1 MCVVVA
7 LVIVLSVVAD
17 GTRPP
22 PRASAAP
29 VAEAVPER
37 PSSAPGSPAAAAA
50 VVEGHPFSAPAWYP
64 LRSSRLGSLN
74 TSQNT
79 SGRSAL
85 VACVVNNGCRNV
97 HPQAVDFAADVGD
110 GVYAAGAGR
119 LHIVSVP
126 RGCADGETTRPWAW
140 IDHGGGIVSRYHHL
154 DSTTSS
160 LNGDMVNAGTKIG
173 EVGVGGPCSNP
184 VAYLHFEIR
193 NSGVNG
199 NRYAVPQLSA
209 CRPSD
214 GRQIRLPEAVGYARW
229 DDVPYRQV
237 LLPAVTSSCIGA
249 PQVSTPARPSLQAG
263 IGDERVRLTW
273 SSPSR
278 TVNAV
283 AVEMRIRRST
293 GEWSGPQFRYLSA
306 QSRSLE
312 IGGLTNGRSYMYRV
326 AYHNKAG
333 YSAWSQ
339 ERVASPA
346 APPSQPSFR
355 RATVTS
361 DRIGYGWYRSDGNGR
376 SIEGYMLARRR
387 ETSTGWTEWT
397 RTWVG
402 SVSWHDF
409 EPLRS
414 GSSYAIRVRAST
426 SAGTSDWS
434 TTRAFTTQR

>member
-7 LVIVLSVVAD
+7 LVIVLSVVTD

-22 PRASAAP
+22 PRAAAAP

-37 PSSAPGSPAAAAA
+37 PSSAPGAAAAAA

-64 LRSSRLGSLN
+64 LRSSRLDSVN
-74 TSQNT
+74 ISQST
-79 SGRSAL
+79 AGRSAL
-85 VACVVNNGCRNV
+85 VACVVNNGCPGV
-97 HPQAVDFAADVGD
+97 HPHAVDFAADAGD

-126 RGCADGETTRPWAW
+126 SGCADGKTTRPWAW

-154 DSTTSS
+154 NAPVTS
-160 LNGDMVNAGTKIG
+160 LNGEMVNAGTKIG
-173 EVGVGGPCSNP
+173 EVGVGGLCSNP

-237 LLPAVTSSCIGA
+237 LMPAVTSGCIGA
-249 PQVSTPARPSLQAG
+249 PQGSTPARPSLQAE
-263 IGDERVRLTW
+263 IGNERVRLAW

-283 AVEMRIRRST
+283 AVEMRTLRST
-293 GEWSGPQFRYLSA
+293 AEWSVPSYRYFSGQA
-306 QSRSLE
+306 RAYE
-312 IGGLTNGRSYMYRV
+312 FTGLINGRTYMFRV

-333 YSAWSQ
+333 YSAWSH
-339 ERVASPA
+339 ERVVSPA

-376 SIEGYMLARRR
+376 SITSYQLAIRRA
-387 ETSTGWTEWT
+387 TSTEWT
-397 RTWVG
+397 TTRVG
-402 SVSWHDF
+402 NVSWHDF

-414 GSSYAIRVRAST
+414 ASEYVIRVRATS

-434 TTRAFTTQR
+434 TARAFTTLR

>member
-22 PRASAAP
+22 PRAAAAP

-37 PSSAPGSPAAAAA
+37 PSSAPGSAAAA

-64 LRSSRLGSLN
+64 LRSSRMESVN
-74 TSQNT
+74 ISQST
-79 SGRSAL
+79 AGRSAL
-85 VACVVNNGCRNV
+85 VACVVNNGCPGV
-97 HPQAVDFAADVGD
+97 HPQAVDYAADAGD

-126 RGCADGETTRPWAW
+126 RGCVDGKTTRPWAW

-154 DSTTSS
+154 NSTATS
-160 LNGDMVNAGTKIG
+160 LNGEMVNAGTKIG
-173 EVGVGGPCSNP
+173 EVGVGGPCSRP
-184 VAYLHFEIR
+184 VSYLHFEIR
-193 NSGVNG
+193 SSGVKG
-199 NRYAVPQLSA
+199 PRRAVRQLSA

-214 GRQIRLPEAVGYARW
+214 GGQIRLPEAAGYARW

-237 LLPAVTSSCIGA
+237 LMPAVTSSCIGA
-249 PQVSTPARPSLQAG
+249 PQGSTPVRPSLQAG

-278 TVNAV
+278 TVSAA
-283 AVEMRIRRST
+283 AVEMRTRRST
-293 GEWSGPQFRYLSA
+293 GEWSGPQYRYFSA
-306 QSRSLE
+306 GARAHE
-312 IGGLTNGRSYMYRV
+312 FTGLTNGRTYMYRV
-326 AYHNKAG
+326 AYQNKAG
-333 YSAWSQ
+333 YSAWSH
-339 ERVASPA
+339 ERVVSPA

-376 SIEGYMLARRR
+376 SITSYQLAIRRA
-387 ETSTGWTEWT
+387 TSTEWT
-397 RTWVG
+397 TTRVG
-402 SVSWHDF
+402 NVSWHDF

-414 GSSYAIRVRAST
+414 ASEYVIRVRATS

-434 TTRAFTTQR
+434 TARAFTTLR